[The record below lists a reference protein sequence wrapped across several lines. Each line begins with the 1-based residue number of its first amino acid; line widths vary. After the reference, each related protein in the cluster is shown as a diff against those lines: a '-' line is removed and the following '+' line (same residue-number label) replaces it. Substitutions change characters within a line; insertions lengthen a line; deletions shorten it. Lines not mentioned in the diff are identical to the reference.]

1 MIEEKVRLLS
11 YDIVVYKDKNGWLNC
26 IIENRN
32 YRINLA
38 KILYDRTV

>member
-1 MIEEKVRLLS
+1 MFEEKISLLS
-11 YDIVVYKDKNGWLNC
+11 YDIVIFKEKNGWLNC
-26 IIENRN
+26 ILENRS